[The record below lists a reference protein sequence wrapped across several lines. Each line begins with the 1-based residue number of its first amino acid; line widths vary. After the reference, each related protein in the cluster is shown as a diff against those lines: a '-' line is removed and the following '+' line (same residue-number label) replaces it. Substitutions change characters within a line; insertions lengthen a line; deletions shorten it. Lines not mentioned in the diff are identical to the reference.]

1 MEGTER
7 IVLMGF
13 VSEPATA
20 GELEVLENDVRLAQI
35 LLRTGR
41 VTIEGLA
48 RGAKLRRETGLL
60 FEHCL
65 VRAGA
70 VDFDGMLDALAER
83 RTMAPRDKPH
93 CEPMRAMRP

>member
-20 GELEVLENDVRLAQI
+20 EELEILEDDVRLAQI

-41 VTIEGLA
+41 VTTDGLA

-70 VDFDGMLDALAER
+70 VDFNEMLDALADR
-83 RTMAPRDKPH
+83 RNRLQGDKPH
-93 CEPMRAMRP
+93 RKPVSAMRP